1 MPGKEL
7 TVKDGEVREADAE
20 PPRKF
25 YACPHCDA
33 VRGTEEGRDR
43 HVELKHSEAQ

>member
-7 TVKDGEVREADAE
+7 TVEDGEVRDT
-20 PPRKF
+20 RK
-25 YACPHCDA
+25 YYPCPHCDA